1 MRARLIGIA
10 LLLALVGAVA
20 WQLRTDDADA
30 AAHTLTGLDPAGV
43 RRIDITMKGLAPQHF
58 EREGDHWSGA
68 DQGRPADLAALA
80 GTPVAEWKPARD
92 FDAAKIGLAP
102 PLAVLTL
109 DGTRIEY
116 GDLAALGR
124 QRYARVG
131 DRIAFIPA
139 QAMPRPPR
147 TEALPTKPIW

>member
-1 MRARLIGIA
+1 MRARTIGIA
-10 LLLALVGAVA
+10 VLLALVGAVA
-20 WQLRTDDADA
+20 WQMHSDDADVL
-30 AAHTLTGLDPAGV
+30 AHTLTPLDPSTV
-43 RRIDITMKGLAPQHF
+43 QHVDITMKGLPPQRF
-58 EREGDHWSGA
+58 EREGDHWSGT

-80 GTPVAEWKPARD
+80 ATPVAEWKPAAD
-92 FDAAKIGLAP
+92 FVPANIGLAP

-124 QRYARVG
+124 QRYARIG
-131 DRIAFIPA
+131 GRIALIPA

-147 TEALPTKPIW
+147 TQALPTKPML

>member
-1 MRARLIGIA
+1 MRSRIIGMAIV
-10 LLLALVGAVA
+10 LALIGAVA
-20 WQLRTDDADA
+20 WQLHVDDADGR
-30 AAHTLTGLDPAGV
+30 AHTLTSVDPATV
-43 RRIDITMKGLAPQHF
+43 QHIDITMKGLPAQRF
-58 EREGDHWSGA
+58 DRQGDSWSGN
-68 DQGRPADLAALA
+68 DQGRPVDLAQLA
-80 GTPVAEWKPARD
+80 QTPVTEWKPASD
-92 FDAAKIGLAP
+92 FDLAKLGLAP

-139 QAMPRPPR
+139 QAMPRAPR
-147 TEALPTKPIW
+147 TQALPTQPM

>member
-1 MRARLIGIA
+1 MRAQILGIVILLTLI
-10 LLLALVGAVA
+10 GAVA
-20 WQLRTDDADA
+20 WQLHSDDADVL
-30 AAHTLTGLDPAGV
+30 AHTLTSLDPAAIQ
-43 RRIDITMKGLAPQHF
+43 RIDITMKGLPAQHF

-68 DQGRPADLAALA
+68 DQGRPTDLTELA
-80 GTPVAEWKPARD
+80 TTPVAEWKPASD
-92 FDAAKIGLAP
+92 FVAANIGLAP

-124 QRYARVG
+124 QRYAHIG
-131 DRIAFIPA
+131 DRIALIPA

-147 TEALPTKPIW
+147 TQALPTKPML